1 MKPILRKLGQIGRY
15 LEQTRD
21 VVESAP
27 MQVGEIRTAVQQTR
41 QQLQQLRAE
50 VLSSI
55 MALKTD
61 VATPVSESLGEIE
74 SAQPLLREAGYV
86 MAAAELEMGVVQRWV
101 VHLNRVEEVPA
112 SQIVA
117 LAKSLSAGSAAG
129 TLLKA
134 VVSAQQMA
142 LEMSHGTLIFTSIT
156 VYLGPN
162 PSLRIGWESPE
173 LEPAP
178 DGEVVPDGA
187 PPSVSAASVSVSPA
201 SLAAGFGSSSFF
213 ESRTPVQPANP
224 PAPPPL
230 ARPPSAPAVAPLPSE
245 ASTPAPA
252 DWRTDALTRFKKM
265 PDLRRRG

>member
-27 MQVGEIRTAVQQTR
+27 VQVGEIRTAVQQTR

-101 VHLNRVEEVPA
+101 VHLKRVEEVPA

-178 DGEVVPDGA
+178 DGAVPA
-187 PPSVSAASVSVSPA
+187 VSTASVSVSPA

-230 ARPPSAPAVAPLPSE
+230 ARPPSAPAVAPVPSE